1 MTSFFSFNLCSN
13 QLLNGSKSLPL
24 LLACHPLVITHMELC
39 QWHKALME
47 LLPQLL
53 QCLLRLPLSIN
64 IFYNHFHSHF
74 RAPHRHLRR
83 RFAECEIKTK
93 LSLNRE
99 SPKKKKYEKF
109 CEWRYK
115 KTTQVISRVPCLD
128 MSSCFGEKQST
139 KSHQIHRTSHAR
151 FDGQTILYAS
161 RNIDPLQV
169 AVIQVRWLNGA
180 KKRLTPSNAQWR

>member
-1 MTSFFSFNLCSN
+1 MSFTPVIEHQHFLQSLSFNTF
-13 QLLNGSKSLPL
+13 
-24 LLACHPLVITHMELC
+24 A
-39 QWHKALME
+39 
-47 LLPQLL
+47 
-53 QCLLRLPLSIN
+53 R
-64 IFYNHFHSHF
+64 
-74 RAPHRHLRR
+74 HRHLRR

-99 SPKKKKYEKF
+99 SPKKCEKF

-180 KKRLTPSNAQWR
+180 KKKLTPSNAQWR